1 MTRDG
6 KVSIIIFNTVKRESA
21 RRKELPMIATVIN
34 VILILLGSL
43 LGLACKE
50 HIKPRFAATLTSALG
65 LCVMGIGVSSMIAT
79 EDTLCVIVCM
89 VVGTLLG
96 EALRIED
103 RLEGIG
109 TLVRGRLL
117 RGGGSSRF
125 AEGFVNATVLFC
137 VGAMAI
143 NGSLEAGLNHN
154 YSILISK
161 SVIDGVTAI
170 TFASAMGVGV
180 AFCVVPPLSL
190 PGGIDAAGP
199 VCGALSAAGCSGGDE
214 RGRGDHHRGHR
225 PEYVGAAPGEDPGG
239 QYAARDVSAHGLS
252 APLPV
257 AAGASVSTIQK
268 ALRIPK
274 CFLFGI

>member
-1 MTRDG
+1 MTRG
-6 KVSIIIFNTVKRESA
+6 QKVSIIIFNTVKRESA

-34 VILILLGSL
+34 VVLILLGSL
-43 LGLACKE
+43 LGLVCKD

-65 LCVMGIGVSSMIAT
+65 LCVMGIGVSSMIGT
-79 EDTLCVIVCM
+79 QDTLCVIVCM

-109 TLVRGRLL
+109 ILVRGRLL
-117 RGGGSSRF
+117 RGGGNSRF
-125 AEGFVNATVLFC
+125 VEGFVNATVLFC

-180 AFCVVPPLSL
+180 AFCVVPLFLYQGGLTLLAQFVGPYLPQDVVVEMSAVGGAIIVGIALNMLGLPREKIRVGNMLPAMFLPMAYLPLSRWL
-190 PGGIDAAGP
+190 T
-199 VCGALSAAGCSGGDE
+199 ALM
-214 RGRGDHHRGHR
+214 
-225 PEYVGAAPGEDPGG
+225 
-239 QYAARDVSAHGLS
+239 
-252 APLPV
+252 
-257 AAGASVSTIQK
+257 
-268 ALRIPK
+268 
-274 CFLFGI
+274 